1 MDPSLRI
8 VMRIPMSELW
18 DSEGN
23 LTAAKQR
30 ALGGSDIAA
39 LLRQGQVR
47 FVVADCGKRLEWI
60 PPPQCYDFWK
70 TRVKPRIV
78 EADKFDLADFPDKCC
93 YVASE
98 WADGESPPIVLLEMY
113 H

>member
-1 MDPSLRI
+1 MDPSRQE

-18 DSEGN
+18 SSNGE
-23 LTAAKQR
+23 LTAAKRR

-47 FVVADCGKRLEWI
+47 FDVADCGKQLEWI

-78 EADKFDLADFPDKCC
+78 EADRFDLADFPGEYC
-93 YVASE
+93 YVATE
-98 WADGESPPIVLLEMY
+98 WADGESPPIVLLEQY